1 MILRER
7 KKIMRFVIISTLV
20 AITTL
25 ATVSIVVA
33 ENEQRI
39 SPTRTDAVP
48 ATNAPAKDAA
58 TGNVPG
64 LITPEQHK
72 QFHIARASMLA
83 AGSMGGLSAR
93 TRGSALSLL

>member
-1 MILRER
+1 
-7 KKIMRFVIISTLV
+7 MRSVIISTLA

-48 ATNAPAKDAA
+48 ATNAPVKDAA

-64 LITPEQHK
+64 LITPEQYK
-72 QFHIARASMLA
+72 TIPYRACINARGWVNGRLVC
-83 AGSMGGLSAR
+83 
-93 TRGSALSLL
+93 TD

>member
-1 MILRER
+1 VILRER
-7 KKIMRFVIISTLV
+7 KKIMRSVIISTLA

-48 ATNAPAKDAA
+48 ATNAPVKDAA

-72 QFHIARASMLA
+72 TIPYRACINARGWVNGRLVC
-83 AGSMGGLSAR
+83 
-93 TRGSALSLL
+93 TD